1 MKKFLY
7 FAYGSNLNIEQMK
20 QRCPDSIG
28 ISPAVL
34 NGWKLIERTYADI
47 EEAPG
52 ECVNGALYEISDQ
65 DLANLDHYEGYPECY
80 TRQEVMVTDNSGRY
94 QKAWV
99 YIMTEECGK
108 RRDHGCYSERYR
120 EICSAGAA
128 EYWGI
133 PNAFAAVPDTGYT
146 LWDKDIPEIPTGL
159 QKLQDFLESDAPL
172 PKAKKLWIGARVII
186 TLKPQNIKGD
196 FNFFPAPLEVTTPHG
211 LELSWIFY
219 DLQKIFK
226 KYLNSMNKFDFYR
239 ALAQCAAE
247 VAQKT
252 EISGRELCLQVVLKA
267 KEIYKEIK

>member
-20 QRCPDSIG
+20 QRCSNAFG

-34 NGWKLIERTYADI
+34 NGWQLLERTYADI
-47 EEAPG
+47 EECPG
-52 ECVNGALYEISDQ
+52 ECVNGALYEISEK
-65 DLANLDHYEGYPECY
+65 DLAELDLYEGYPEYY
-80 TRQEVMVTDNSGRY
+80 TRQEVMVTDNSGTFH
-94 QKAWV
+94 KAWV

-108 RRDHGCYSERYR
+108 RRDHGSYSDRYR
-120 EICSAGAA
+120 KVCSDGA

-133 PNAFAAVPDTGYT
+133 PNAFSDATDTKST
-146 LWDKDIPEIPTGL
+146 LWKNDIPDVQTGL
-159 QKLQDFLESDAPL
+159 EKLQDFLESNTQL

-196 FNFFPAPLEVTTPHG
+196 FDFYPAPFEVTTPYG

-226 KYLNSMNKFDFYR
+226 NHLNSMNKFYFYEK
-239 ALAQCAAE
+239 LAQCAAE
-247 VAQKT
+247 VARKT

-267 KEIYKEIK
+267 KEIYKEMK